1 MAKVKKVSG
10 NIKKEELELIV
21 KQQTDV
27 NNVLIQIGTLEG
39 NKHVLLHK
47 LDGLNKTIEET
58 KQVLEESYGPI
69 NINLEDG
76 SYTVIEK
83 EKE

>member
-27 NNVLIQIGTLEG
+27 NNLLIQLGTLEG

-47 LDGLNKTIEET
+47 LDTVNKTVEDT
-58 KQVLEESYGPI
+58 KQVLEDSYGPI

-83 EKE
+83 EEE

>member
-27 NNVLIQIGTLEG
+27 NNLLIQLGTLEG

-47 LDGLNKTIEET
+47 LDNVNKTVEDT
-58 KQVLEESYGPI
+58 KQVLEDSYGPI

-83 EKE
+83 EEE